1 MWRGVEEIPDGDYED
16 ETDRKAKADQLHKD
30 VFQSMICM
38 WAYAGDLISKVYS
51 GTNSVLTA
59 VTLKGRED
67 LSDKFVHYA
76 TSMKRWQ
83 LQKFSDEYKQE
94 CI

>member
-1 MWRGVEEIPDGDYED
+1 
-16 ETDRKAKADQLHKD
+16 
-30 VFQSMICM
+30 MICM

-83 LQKFSDEYKQE
+83 LQKYSDEFKQE